1 MILTSTKGVSQ
12 GCDDTVGTLYH
23 STRSCERSVT
33 GKFAIRTG
41 IASDGGL
48 YVRDDLPEK
57 ALDLTRVC
65 GQTFQE
71 TALEVLSA
79 LFEDFSP
86 EELESCVSQAYGEA
100 FDDARIVPVEKLG
113 ADYMLELFHGPTC
126 AFKDMALQ
134 ILPHLMICS
143 RERSDDKILVLTA
156 TSGDTGKAALAG
168 FAGIGNIGICV
179 FFPYQKVSDIQELQ
193 MVCQKGANVG
203 VCAVRGTF
211 DDAQTGVKRIFCD
224 AGLIERLSARGISLS
239 SANSINIGRLVPQ
252 ISYYFDAYA
261 QLVRSDAL
269 VLGDAVDFFVPTGN
283 FGDVLAGYYAKLMG
297 LPVGKL
303 IVASNDNN
311 VLTDFITTG
320 TYDRMREFR
329 KTISPSMDIL
339 VSSNLERLLYH
350 LSDGDCAYVA
360 SLMDQLAAEGSY
372 TVDDE
377 LLSRIQDILGCGY
390 ATNAESTEA
399 IRYTFERT
407 GTLIDPHTAVGKHV
421 MDDMRPGGRPRILLA
436 TASPYKFPADCLAAL
451 GRDASGMSGFAAMDA
466 LEDITGTVAPGSLSA
481 LRSME
486 RLHDDVCNIDAMA
499 EFVDAVSKRAF
510 A

>member
-1 MILTSTKGVSQ
+1 MILTSTKSAPR
-12 GCDDTVGTLYH
+12 GCDSTVGTLYH

-41 IASDGGL
+41 IAPDGGL
-48 YVRDDLPEK
+48 YVRDDLSEK
-57 ALDLTRVC
+57 AIDLARIC
-65 GQTFQE
+65 GRTFQE

-79 LFEDFSP
+79 LFEDFLP
-86 EELESCVSQAYGEA
+86 EELEGCVSHAYGSG
-100 FDDARIVPVEKLG
+100 FDDGRIVPVRRLSS
-113 ADYMLELFHGPTC
+113 DYLLELFHGPTC
-126 AFKDMALQ
+126 AFKDIALQ
-134 ILPHLMICS
+134 ILPHLMHCS
-143 RERSDDKILVLTA
+143 RARGDDRILVLTA

-168 FAGIGNIGICV
+168 FADVDTIGICV
-179 FFPYQKVSDIQELQ
+179 FYPYRKVSDIQELQ
-193 MVCQKGANVG
+193 MVCQSGGNVG
-203 VCAVRGTF
+203 VCAVHGTF

-224 AGLIERLSARGISLS
+224 AGLVGRFAARGISLS

-261 QLVRSDAL
+261 QLVRLGAL
-269 VLGDAVDFFVPTGN
+269 TLGDAVDFCVPTGN

-311 VLTDFITTG
+311 VLTDFIATG
-320 TYDRMREFR
+320 TYNRMREFR

-350 LSDGDCAYVA
+350 LSGGDCAYVA
-360 SLMDQLAAEGSY
+360 SLMDQLADKGAY
-372 TVDDE
+372 TVDGE
-377 LLSRIQDILGCGY
+377 LLSRIQAILGCGY
-390 ATNAESTEA
+390 ATNAESAEA
-399 IRYTFERT
+399 IRRTFEQS

-421 MDDMRPGGRPRILLA
+421 MDGIPAEGRPRILLS

-451 GRDASGMSGFAAMDA
+451 GHDTEGMSGFEAMDE
-466 LEDITGTVAPGSLSA
+466 LETVTGTAAPASLSA
-481 LRSME
+481 LRFQK
-486 RLHDDVCNIDAMA
+486 RLRNDVCDINGMA
-499 EFVDAVSKRAF
+499 DFVCSVAARTF

>member
-1 MILTSTKGVSQ
+1 M
-12 GCDDTVGTLYH
+12 GTLYH
-23 STRSCERSVT
+23 STRSCEQSVT

-41 IASDGGL
+41 IAPDGGL

-57 ALDLTRVC
+57 ALDLARTC
-65 GQTFQE
+65 SQTFRE
-71 TALEVLSA
+71 TASEVLSA
-79 LFEDFSP
+79 LFEDVSP
-86 EELESCVSQAYGEA
+86 EELEGCVARAYGSN
-100 FDDARIVPVEKLG
+100 FDDGRIVPVRRL
-113 ADYMLELFHGPTC
+113 ASDYLLELFHGPTC
-126 AFKDMALQ
+126 AFKDIALQ
-134 ILPHLMICS
+134 VLPHLMICS
-143 RERSDDKILVLTA
+143 RERSDDRILVLTA

-168 FAGIGNIGICV
+168 FAGVANIGICV
-179 FFPYQKVSDIQELQ
+179 FYPHRKVSDIQELQ
-193 MVCQKGANVG
+193 MVCQAGANVG

-224 AGLIERLSARGISLS
+224 AGLVGRLSARGISLS

-261 QLVRSDAL
+261 QLVRLGAL
-269 VLGDAVDFFVPTGN
+269 AMGDAVDFCVPTGN

-297 LPVGKL
+297 LPVGRL

-320 TYDRMREFR
+320 TYDRSRKFK

-360 SLMDQLAAEGSY
+360 SLMDQLAATGSY
-372 TVDDE
+372 TVSDR

-390 ATNAESTEA
+390 ATNAESAEA

-407 GTLIDPHTAVGKHV
+407 GILIDPHTAVGKHV
-421 MDDMRPGGRPRILLA
+421 MDDMRPEGRPRILLA
-436 TASPYKFPADCLAAL
+436 TASPYKFPVDCLAAL
-451 GRDASGMSGFAAMDA
+451 GHDAGGMSGFAAMDA
-466 LEDITGTVAPGSLSA
+466 LEGITGAAAPAPLSA
-481 LRSME
+481 LRSLE
-486 RLHDDVCNIDAMA
+486 RLHDDVCAIDEMA
-499 EFVDAVSKRAF
+499 DFVCSVAERTLA
-510 A
+510 